1 MGRPAAAG
9 RWPSELSQNQM
20 VAIIL
25 VAPPRFHIQ
34 LSHGLLPGVQLPH
47 VDVDL
52 DLELAVADVAMGL
65 IWLGHGDEPGRTE
78 GANMFG
84 PESVEGLTSSSISHP
99 NTLVPIPSSPY
110 PGA

>member
-1 MGRPAAAG
+1 M
-9 RWPSELSQNQM
+9 
-20 VAIIL
+20 
-25 VAPPRFHIQ
+25 
-34 LSHGLLPGVQLPH
+34 QLPH

-99 NTLVPIPSSPY
+99 QSLVPIPSSLPISRSMERKESVHSPLVRDHY
-110 PGA
+110 L

>member
-1 MGRPAAAG
+1 M
-9 RWPSELSQNQM
+9 
-20 VAIIL
+20 
-25 VAPPRFHIQ
+25 
-34 LSHGLLPGVQLPH
+34 QLPH

-84 PESVEGLTSSSISHP
+84 PESVEGLTSSSISP
-99 NTLVPIPSSPY
+99 QASRFLPPY
-110 PGA
+110 QRAGMVGTKYLLI